1 MQSKDREGSWKI
13 YIIYSKQ
20 NMKNIAKVLNE
31 EIYETDSTNLLIA
44 GDFNARIGQK
54 DVCHFKESLK
64 IDF

>member
-1 MQSKDREGSWKI
+1 
-13 YIIYSKQ
+13 
-20 NMKNIAKVLNE
+20 MKNIAKVLNE